1 MHKVE
6 LPTKS
11 VIFRSHGGGI
21 MRISKV
27 GGVIA
32 AANKKVAK
40 PLLKVGTISII
51 RRIVITYQQAGIFP
65 IVIVTG
71 DDSDEIRWQL
81 SNFGVIFIPNTVTGD
96 PELFTSVKIGLEY
109 LKDKCDSII
118 FTPVNVPMFT
128 ATTLLTL
135 MDRSEDVVTASH
147 EGHGG
152 HPVLIRERAVPEIL
166 SYTGDE
172 GLRGAIAAGSF
183 KRVWVDVD
191 DKGVL
196 LSVHDVE
203 ELESRLEEH
212 NAAIL
217 HPVLHM
223 RMERELPFLNERLK
237 VLLFLLSDNYS
248 IRKGCACT
256 GLAYSKAWEMINQL
270 EHNLGYQVVMRQ
282 RGGKGG
288 GGTSLT
294 PEGERFLL
302 AYQSFEETIHRIA
315 QKEFRERFIDT
326 KIIR

>member
-1 MHKVE
+1 
-6 LPTKS
+6 
-11 VIFRSHGGGI
+11 

-32 AANKKVAK
+32 AANKKVAQ
-40 PLLKVGTISII
+40 PLLRVGAISVI

-65 IVIVTG
+65 IVVITG
-71 DDSDEIRWQL
+71 AEEDEVKRQL
-81 SNFGVIFIPNTVTGD
+81 AGYGVIFVQNTQEGE
-96 PELFTSVKIGLEY
+96 PELLTSVKLGLSY
-109 LKDKCDSII
+109 LDGKCDRVM

-128 ATTLLTL
+128 PTTLLA
-135 MDRSEDVVTASH
+135 MMERGGDVVVAAH
-147 EGHGG
+147 QGHGG
-152 HPVLIRERAVPEIL
+152 HPVLIGQRAIPAIL
-166 SYTGDE
+166 RYQGGG
-172 GLRGAIAAGSF
+172 GLREALAESGLRRA
-183 KRVWVDVD
+183 WVEVD
-191 DKGVL
+191 DRGVL
-196 LSVHDVE
+196 LNVHNVS
-203 ELESRLEEH
+203 ELEAQLEEH

-223 RMERELPFLNERLK
+223 RMEREAAFLNERLK
-237 VLLFLLSDNYS
+237 LLLFLLSNDYS

-270 EHNLGYQVVMRQ
+270 EHNLGYLVVKRQ

-302 AYQSFEETIHRIA
+302 AYQEFEEAVHQLA

-326 KIIR
+326 KIIQ

>member
-1 MHKVE
+1 MA
-6 LPTKS
+6 T
-11 VIFRSHGGGI
+11 GGRW

-32 AANKKVAK
+32 AASKKVAQ
-40 PLLKVGTISII
+40 PLLQVGTISVI

-65 IVIVTG
+65 IVIITG
-71 DDSDEIRWQL
+71 AEEDEVKRHL
-81 SNFGVIFIPNTVTGD
+81 AGCGVIFVRNTEPD
-96 PELFTSVKIGLEY
+96 EPELLTSVKLGLSY
-109 LKDKCDSII
+109 LDGKCDRVM

-128 ATTLLTL
+128 PTTLLT
-135 MDRSEDVVTASH
+135 MMERREEVVTASYR
-147 EGHGG
+147 GRGG
-152 HPVLIRERAVPEIL
+152 HPVLISQRAIPAIL
-166 SYTGDE
+166 GYEGGG
-172 GLRGAIAAGSF
+172 GLRGALASGGVRRA
-183 KRVWVDVD
+183 WVDVD

-196 LSVHDVE
+196 LSVHNVS
-203 ELESRLEEH
+203 ELETQLDEH

-223 RMERELPFLNERLK
+223 RMERESPFLNERLK
-237 VLLFLLSDNYS
+237 LLLFLISNGYS

-270 EHNLGYQVVMRQ
+270 EHNLGYLVVERQ

-294 PEGERFLL
+294 AEGGKFLL
-302 AYQSFEETIHRIA
+302 AYQEFEETIHQIT

-326 KIIR
+326 KLIR